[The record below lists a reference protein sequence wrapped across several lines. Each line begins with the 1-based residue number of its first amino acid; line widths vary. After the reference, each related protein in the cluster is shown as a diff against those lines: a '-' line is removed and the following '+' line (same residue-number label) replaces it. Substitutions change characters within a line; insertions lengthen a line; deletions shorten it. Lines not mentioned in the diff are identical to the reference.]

1 MSAFRIGL
9 VPLACLFA
17 LSISVAQAQQPAP
30 AQPAPA
36 PAATSPQLTV
46 VVVDVQK
53 LLQESKA
60 AKMVRQQ
67 IEAKRA
73 EYAKEISHQE
83 DELRKERDTLQ
94 RQQASLSQE
103 ALNAKGREFQ
113 GKVNDLDRTVQS
125 KRQALEKSNADAL
138 EKIQQSMLK
147 IITGIAKDRKANL
160 VLQRSELVLFDQQFD
175 VTDQVLQKLDEE
187 MPTMTVTF
195 VEPAPVTPTPA
206 PTPAKAP
213 AKKR

>member
-30 AQPAPA
+30 AQPAAA

>member
-30 AQPAPA
+30 AQPVAA
-36 PAATSPQLTV
+36 PAATPPQLTV